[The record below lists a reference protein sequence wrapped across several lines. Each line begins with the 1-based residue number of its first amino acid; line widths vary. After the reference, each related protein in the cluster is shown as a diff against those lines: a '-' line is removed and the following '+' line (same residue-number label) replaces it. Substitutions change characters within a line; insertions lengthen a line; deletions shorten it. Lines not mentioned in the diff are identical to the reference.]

1 MKKKLILLPNLLDE
15 KQSID
20 ILPGA
25 IKDVVNSID
34 GLIAESEKNARRYL
48 IKFMSHEKANKLP
61 VLLLSEH
68 TTNNEL
74 KDIIKSISLKNTLGV
89 ISDCG
94 LTCLA
99 DPGSDLVSLCH
110 KNNIE
115 VVSYPGPCSIIT
127 ALQLSGF
134 SGQKFAFLGYL
145 PREKDELVK
154 ELKNLEKRAVSEKQ
168 TQIWIEAPYR
178 FHNMLQ
184 SIINSL
190 NENTYLCVAKDLTLP
205 SQKVISMKIKDWKKK
220 KLFEDKKIR
229 AVFLI
234 SSK

>member
-15 KQSID
+15 QQAID
-20 ILPGA
+20 ILPGS
-25 IKDVVNSID
+25 IKDIVNSID

-68 TTNNEL
+68 TKKNEL
-74 KDIIKSISLKNTLGV
+74 KDIIKSIMSNNTWGV

-99 DPGSDLVSLCH
+99 DPGADLISLCH
-110 KNNIE
+110 ENNIE
-115 VVSYPGPCSIIT
+115 VVSYPGPGSIIA

-134 SGQKFAFLGYL
+134 SGQRFAFLGYL
-145 PREKDELVK
+145 PREKDKLVK
-154 ELKNLEKRAVSEKQ
+154 ELNNLEKRAVSEKE

-178 FHNMLQ
+178 FHSMLQ
-184 SIINSL
+184 SIIDSL
-190 NENTYLCVAKDLTLP
+190 NDNTYLCVAADLTLP
-205 SQKVISMKIKDWKKK
+205 SQKVVSMKIKDWKKK
-220 KLFEDKKIR
+220 KFFEDKKIR